1 MWKRILSIIL
11 EVIITAAVFGMFL
24 GIGWLF
30 FGYLNINL
38 LAISRDID
46 SPSIDS
52 EIALNQPISV

>member
-52 EIALNQPISV
+52 AIALNQPISV